1 MPATIVV
8 VGPFSLA
15 NQLAGEMNELK
26 PEEIEADIRSDPDM
40 YYPEYVA
47 LCDAL
52 KTEHLSEDAWYD
64 LCRS

>member
-15 NQLAGEMNELK
+15 NQLAGDMPELT
-26 PEEIEADIRSDPDM
+26 PVQIELDIKADPDL

-47 LCDAL
+47 LCDTL